1 MSYYHFK
8 CFKNIVNIV
17 GPVVRRDNT
26 GIPVT
31 DKMLMTLWCLA
42 NRESFR
48 VLSRRFCL
56 NCGNIHYIVLK
67 TCRQIATM
75 ASVFIKWPEI
85 NQYEAL
91 SAKNTLAYTIGK
103 KPFLSV

>member
-1 MSYYHFK
+1 MY
-8 CFKNIVNIV
+8 
-17 GPVVRRDNT
+17 T

-48 VLSRRFCL
+48 VLSRRFGL
-56 NCGNIHYIVLK
+56 NRGNIHYIVLK
-67 TCRQIATM
+67 TCRQIANL
-75 ASVFIKWPEI
+75 ASVFIKWPAI

-91 SAKNTLAYTIGK
+91 SAENTLAIQLVKTI
-103 KPFLSV
+103 FVCVIN